1 MTNQVTVPA
10 IFIVYGP
17 RRILGRCDLEAELA
31 TQLKGTAKHNQSEQP
46 LAKEPQC

>member
-1 MTNQVTVPA
+1 MINQVTVPA
-10 IFIVYGP
+10 IFMAYRL

-31 TQLKGTAKHNQSEQP
+31 TQLKGTAKHSQSEQQ